1 MVEGACLE
9 NRCTFARTGGS
20 NPFLT
25 AINIVNQSVRDSH
38 TQKVHTFRR
47 VCAFFVSFLDG
58 LKAVL
63 RARVRECARILRAE
77 NSLQLIPWASNANL
91 TQFN

>member
-25 AINIVNQSVRDSH
+25 ANNLVNQLVTRVRPPKGPKNLFSDLSLLRINIIKL
-38 TQKVHTFRR
+38 T
-47 VCAFFVSFLDG
+47 
-58 LKAVL
+58 
-63 RARVRECARILRAE
+63 
-77 NSLQLIPWASNANL
+77 LIA
-91 TQFN
+91 